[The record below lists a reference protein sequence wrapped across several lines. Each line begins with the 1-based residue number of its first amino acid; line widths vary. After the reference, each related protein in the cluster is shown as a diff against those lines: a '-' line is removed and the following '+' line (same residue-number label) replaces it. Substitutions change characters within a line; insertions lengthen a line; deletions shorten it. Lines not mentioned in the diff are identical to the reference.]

1 MEGGDLD
8 LVDYLLKNYF
18 ANLPQQQQ
26 LQIKSDGRPTPKL
39 KLRLERKQGFRTF
52 NEANYT
58 RTEWLAGSNKLQ
70 RLFCWPCILFDKDL
84 CSLNNPWVTTGFVDL
99 ANLSRAIERHG
110 KSKSHI
116 DYAVKLAQ
124 FGRVRIDEALDLA
137 RSISVKKHN
146 EQVTKNRDILRR
158 LVVTALY
165 LARQEQAFR
174 GHNEAAGSAN
184 RGNFVE

>member
-1 MEGGDLD
+1 M
-8 LVDYLLKNYF
+8 
-18 ANLPQQQQ
+18 
-26 LQIKSDGRPTPKL
+26 
-39 KLRLERKQGFRTF
+39 
-52 NEANYT
+52 
-58 RTEWLAGSNKLQ
+58 
-70 RLFCWPCILFDKDL
+70 
-84 CSLNNPWVTTGFVDL
+84 DL